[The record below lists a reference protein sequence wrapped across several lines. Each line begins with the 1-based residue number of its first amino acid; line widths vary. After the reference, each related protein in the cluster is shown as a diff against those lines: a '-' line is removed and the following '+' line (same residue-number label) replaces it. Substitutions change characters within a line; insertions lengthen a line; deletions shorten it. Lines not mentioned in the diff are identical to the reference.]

1 MRRVNASHPFFA
13 APALVLVISV
23 FMLFVRFANLD
34 TDNEA
39 VIYGVML
46 VLQLLVFAVPTGGF
60 CYLRGKKYVPTLDI
74 YAPRKHSMRVII
86 LGALL
91 IMLASGVLK
100 FGLFHFAYDYSAYL
114 LYGSSITLN
123 TGSFGGT
130 VLMVL
135 SLAVLPAITEEF
147 IFRGIVLSE
156 YRAGGSVFSLV
167 FSSLLFAFVHFDLPQ
182 FPIYFL
188 LGMLLGWVAYITRS
202 VWASAAVHLAYNL
215 YVIFFEKYIWLFSSN
230 PDSDILFWLILT
242 AAMFVC
248 AFFFLGAAE
257 RVMRYCAENGDSAP
271 KPLKKKKLK
280 AQIVEAIMEKPFL
293 AEVALFVIVGL
304 IVM

>member
-1 MRRVNASHPFFA
+1 MRRANASHPFFA

-23 FMLFVRFANLD
+23 LMIFVQLANLD

-46 VLQLLVFAVPTGGF
+46 ILQIVVFAVPTGAF
-60 CYLRGKKYVPTLDI
+60 CYMQGKKYAFTLDI
-74 YAPRKHSMRVII
+74 YAPRKHSVRVIA

-91 IMLASGVLK
+91 VILASGVLK
-100 FGLFHFAYDYSAYL
+100 FGLFHFAYDYSAYS
-114 LYGSSITLN
+114 LYGSSITLS

-135 SLAVLPAITEEF
+135 SLAIFPAITEELV
-147 IFRGIVLSE
+147 FRGIILKE
-156 YRAGGSVFSLV
+156 YKICGTPVSLIFSA
-167 FSSLLFAFVHFDLPQ
+167 LLFAFIHFDLRQ
-182 FPIYFL
+182 LPIYFA
-188 LGMLLGWVAYITRS
+188 LGMLLGWIVFITRS
-202 VWASAAVHLAYNL
+202 VWAAVIVHAVYNL

-248 AFFFLGAAE
+248 AFFFLGASE
-257 RVMRYCAENGDSAP
+257 KVMRYCAENGDSAP
-271 KPLKKKKLK
+271 KPVRKQSRRALF
-280 AQIVEAIMEKPFL
+280 IEAVSSKSFL
-293 AEVALFVIVGL
+293 AEAAVFIIVSL

>member
-13 APALVLVISV
+13 APALVFVISV
-23 FMLFVRFANLD
+23 FMIFVQLANLD

-46 VLQLLVFAVPTGGF
+46 ILQVVVFAVPTGAF
-60 CYLRGKKYVPTLDI
+60 WYVRGKRYAFTLDI
-74 YAPRKHSMRVII
+74 YAPRKYSLRVIL
-86 LGALL
+86 LGSLL
-91 IMLASGVLK
+91 IMLASGALK

-114 LYGSSITLN
+114 LYGSSITLAA
-123 TGSFGGT
+123 GSFGGT

-135 SLAVLPAITEEF
+135 SLAIFPALTEEI
-147 IFRGIVLSE
+147 IFRGIILNE
-156 YRAGGSVFSLV
+156 YKPCGTLV
-167 FSSLLFAFVHFDLPQ
+167 SMALSSLLFAFIHFDLRQ
-182 FPIYFL
+182 FPIYFA
-188 LGMLLGWVAYITRS
+188 LGMLLAWMAFITRS
-202 VWASAAVHLAYNL
+202 VWAAAIVHAAYNL

-257 RVMRYCAENGDSAP
+257 RVMLHCAENGDSAP
-271 KPLKKKKLK
+271 KPVKKQNVKVYL
-280 AQIVEAIMEKPFL
+280 IEAVMEKPFL
-293 AEVALFVIVGL
+293 AELALFLIVSL